1 MRIQDQILQ
10 QIQVRLCNSHKQ
22 FTQLWTDRNVFLRIL
37 EAQLWIGS
45 SLSKVHSST
54 QVLAAPVL
62 DEAAESHLEAWLTWQ
77 AWLTASEAPHRSPWY
92 SEEEEKDIKLVWD
105 SARERY
111 RAVLA
116 RLTPRAA

>member
-10 QIQVRLCNSHKQ
+10 QVQDRLCISQKQ
-22 FTQLWTDRNVFLRIL
+22 FTQLWTDHIIFLRIL

-62 DEAAESHLEAWLTWQ
+62 GEAAESYLEAWLTWQ
-77 AWLTASEAPHRSPWY
+77 AW
-92 SEEEEKDIKLVWD
+92 
-105 SARERY
+105 
-111 RAVLA
+111 
-116 RLTPRAA
+116 